1 MGKPSKC
8 SFLSHC
14 LSLATMKTWKL
25 ISIFVAIPGC
35 LLCTYNAVL
44 KEKEHHTHPRPEF
57 LPYSHLRLRKK
68 VGEEVF
74 EIFPSY
80 RISHIWWPYGKCTR
94 IKWLRL
100 VLCLGM
106 LCCVLAR
113 WVSWLESRFTFT
125 LQISKLP
132 ALMKAKGMQI
142 PYRMMI

>member
-35 LLCTYNAVL
+35 LLCAYNAVL

-94 IKWLRL
+94 LWIKWLRL

-106 LCCVLAR
+106 LCCVLKQDTLFSQCLSLHKCLK
-113 WVSWLESRFTFT
+113 WV
-125 LQISKLP
+125 P
-132 ALMKAKGMQI
+132 ANLILGCNSVMD
-142 PYRMMI
+142 